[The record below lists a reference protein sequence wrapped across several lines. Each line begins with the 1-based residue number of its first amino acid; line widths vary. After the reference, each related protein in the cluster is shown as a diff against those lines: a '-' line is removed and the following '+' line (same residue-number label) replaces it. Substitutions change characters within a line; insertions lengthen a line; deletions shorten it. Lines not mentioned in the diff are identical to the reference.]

1 MLAAIIIMRNIS
13 ILVFLLI
20 LTESCKT
27 YSYFNS
33 PNDLLNKDCQ
43 IFLIDGTKIDG
54 KLTIQ
59 FETGYDVDRYL
70 KVLTSANTE
79 KKIPITDVKYYQYNN
94 EFYFPKEINLEA
106 YEIPFRDK
114 VYTPNV
120 NNILFL
126 KRLTN
131 DSAKLQLFELF
142 KPRTKSSDGTD
153 QYDYYI
159 SFNNGNRFL
168 SWDIRGNIFFP
179 NFDDK
184 MSKIVSD
191 CPLLA
196 EKIKQKANGYTV
208 KQVSVDAKKDE
219 VIKKIVEEYNKCE

>member
-1 MLAAIIIMRNIS
+1 MRNIS

-33 PNDLLNKDCQ
+33 PNDLLNEDCQ

-54 KLTIQ
+54 KLTVQ
-59 FETGYDVDRYL
+59 FETGYDVDKYL
-70 KVLTSANTE
+70 KILTSANTE
-79 KKIPITDVKYYQYNN
+79 KKIPITDVKYYKYNN

-159 SFNNGNRFL
+159 SFNNSNRFL